1 MDLSFLRK
9 NMVDCQL
16 KPNKIINL
24 NLIDAFLK
32 VPREIFVNKKNINQ
46 CYLDVNIDLTKNRFL
61 LNPMVSARLIQ
72 SLNISKDDTVLTIG
86 SGVGYNSVIL
96 SYLCNTVIGIE
107 NIKSF
112 YDFSVDVL
120 IKLEVN
126 NVVFIK
132 SKIENGY
139 SDQQPYDCIIIE
151 GGVNHVPNEILNQ
164 LSENGRLVAVEIKEG
179 NVGKATIYQRYGK
192 EFIKK
197 YLFDAYVPFFEGFKK
212 NKTLIFNL
220 YAKKYNIFIFI
231 FFYYR

>member
-1 MDLSFLRK
+1 MDLSLLRK

-179 NVGKATIYQRYGK
+179 NVGKATIISKIWQR
-192 EFIKK
+192 ICKK
-197 YLFDAYVPFFEGFKK
+197 
-212 NKTLIFNL
+212 
-220 YAKKYNIFIFI
+220 IFI
-231 FFYYR
+231 

>member
-1 MDLSFLRK
+1 MDFSFLRK

-24 NLIDAFLK
+24 DLIDAFLE

-72 SLNISKDDTVLTIG
+72 SLNINKNDTVLSIG

-107 NIKSF
+107 SIKSF
-112 YDFSVDVL
+112 YDFSLDVL
-120 IKLEVN
+120 VKLDVN

-132 SKIENGY
+132 SKIEKGY
-139 SDQQPYDCIIIE
+139 PDQHPYECIIIE
-151 GGVNHVPNEILNQ
+151 GGVNHVPIEILNQ
-164 LSENGRLVAVEIKEG
+164 LSENGRLVAVEYKEG
-179 NVGKATIYQRYGK
+179 YIGKATLYQRLGK
-192 EFIKK
+192 EFTKK
-197 YLFDAYVPFFEGFKK
+197 YLFDAYVPILDGFKK
-212 NKTLIFNL
+212 IQNFN
-220 YAKKYNIFIFI
+220 F
-231 FFYYR
+231 

>member
-1 MDLSFLRK
+1 MDFNFLRK

-24 NLIDAFLK
+24 DLIDAFLK

-46 CYLDVNIDLTKNRFL
+46 CYLDVNINLTKNRFL

-107 NIKSF
+107 SIKSF
-112 YDFSVDVL
+112 YDFSSEIL
-120 IKLEVN
+120 IKLQVN

-132 SKIENGY
+132 TKIENGF
-139 SDQQPYDCIIIE
+139 SEQQPYDCIIIE
-151 GGVNHVPNEILNQ
+151 GGVNHIPIEILNQ
-164 LSENGRLVAVEIKEG
+164 LTENGRLVAVEIKDSH
-179 NVGKATIYQRYGK
+179 VGKAIMYQRHGK
-192 EFIKK
+192 QFTKN
-197 YLFDAYVPFFEGFKK
+197 YLFDAFVPVFEGFKK
-212 NKTLIFNL
+212 IQRFN
-220 YAKKYNIFIFI
+220 F
-231 FFYYR
+231 

>member
-1 MDLSFLRK
+1 MDFSFLRK

-24 NLIDAFLK
+24 DLIDAFLK

-61 LNPMVSARLIQ
+61 LNPMVCARLIQ
-72 SLNISKDDTVLTIG
+72 SLNINKNDTVLKIG

-107 NIKSF
+107 SIKSF
-112 YDFSVDVL
+112 YDFFVDVL

-139 SDQQPYDCIIIE
+139 FDQQPYDCIIIE

-179 NVGKATIYQRYGK
+179 NVGKATMYQRFGK
-192 EFIKK
+192 EFTKN
-197 YLFDAYVPFFEGFKK
+197 YLFDAYIPIFDGFKK
-212 NKTLIFNL
+212 DQN
-220 YAKKYNIFIFI
+220 FIF
-231 FFYYR
+231 

>member
-1 MDLSFLRK
+1 MNFSSVRK

-16 KPNKIINL
+16 KPNKIIDL
-24 NLIDAFLK
+24 DLIDAFLK

-46 CYLDVNIDLTKNRFL
+46 CYLDVNIDLSKNRFL

-72 SLNISKDDTVLTIG
+72 SLNINKNDTVLTIG

-107 NIKSF
+107 SIKSF

-139 SDQQPYDCIIIE
+139 FDQQPYDCIIIE
-151 GGVNHVPNEILNQ
+151 GGVNHVPNGILNQ

-179 NVGKATIYQRYGK
+179 NVGKATMYQRLGK
-192 EFIKK
+192 EFTKN
-197 YLFDAYVPFFEGFKK
+197 YLFDAYVPVFDGFKK
-212 NKTLIFNL
+212 DQN
-220 YAKKYNIFIFI
+220 FIF
-231 FFYYR
+231 

>member
-1 MDLSFLRK
+1 MDFSFLRK

-46 CYLDVNIDLTKNRFL
+46 CYLDVNIDLTKNRYL

-72 SLNISKDDTVLTIG
+72 SLNISIDDTVLTIG

-107 NIKSF
+107 SIKSF
-112 YDFSVDVL
+112 YDFSSDIL
-120 IKLEVN
+120 IKLQVN

-132 SKIENGY
+132 TKIENGY

-151 GGVNHVPNEILNQ
+151 GGVNHVPNEILDQ

-192 EFIKK
+192 EFTKK
-197 YLFDAYVPFFEGFKK
+197 YLFDAYVPVFDGFKK
-212 NKTLIFNL
+212 IQNFN
-220 YAKKYNIFIFI
+220 F
-231 FFYYR
+231 

>member
-24 NLIDAFLK
+24 DLIDAFLK

-46 CYLDVNIDLTKNRFL
+46 CYLDVNIYLTKNRFL
-61 LNPMVSARLIQ
+61 LNPMICARLIQ
-72 SLNISKDDTVLTIG
+72 SLNIDKNDTVLTIG

-107 NIKSF
+107 SIKSF

-139 SDQQPYDCIIIE
+139 FDQQPYDCIVIE
-151 GGVNHVPNEILNQ
+151 GGVNHVPIKILNQ

-179 NVGKATIYQRYGK
+179 NVGKATMYQRLGK
-192 EFIKK
+192 EFTKN
-197 YLFDAYVPFFEGFKK
+197 YLFDAYVPVFDGFKK
-212 NKTLIFNL
+212 DPN
-220 YAKKYNIFIFI
+220 FIF
-231 FFYYR
+231 

>member
-1 MDLSFLRK
+1 MDLSLSRK

-16 KPNKIINL
+16 KPNKIIDQNL
-24 NLIDAFLK
+24 LNAFLNI
-32 VPREIFVNKKNINQ
+32 PREIFVNKKNINQ
-46 CYLDVNIDLTKNRFL
+46 CYLDINIDLTKNRFL

-112 YDFSVDVL
+112 HDFSVDVL

-132 SKIENGY
+132 SKIEKGY
-139 SDQQPYDCIIIE
+139 PDQQPYDCIFIE
-151 GGVNHVPNEILNQ
+151 GGVKYVSNDILNQ
-164 LSENGRLVAVEIKEG
+164 LSENGRLVAVENKKSH
-179 NVGKATIYQRYGK
+179 VGKATLYQRHGK

-197 YLFDAYVPFFEGFKK
+197 YLFDAHVPFFEDFKEEQK
-212 NKTLIFNL
+212 FN
-220 YAKKYNIFIFI
+220 F
-231 FFYYR
+231 

>member
-1 MDLSFLRK
+1 MDFSFLRK

-24 NLIDAFLK
+24 DLIDAFLK

-61 LNPMVSARLIQ
+61 LNPMVCARLIQ
-72 SLNISKDDTVLTIG
+72 SLNINKNDTVLTIG

-107 NIKSF
+107 SIKSF
-112 YDFSVDVL
+112 YDFSIDVL

-139 SDQQPYDCIIIE
+139 FDQQPYDCIIIE
-151 GGVNHVPNEILNQ
+151 GGVNHVPNEILKQ

-179 NVGKATIYQRYGK
+179 NVGKATMYQRFGK
-192 EFIKK
+192 EFTKK
-197 YLFDAYVPFFEGFKK
+197 YLFDAYVPVFDGFKK
-212 NKTLIFNL
+212 DQN
-220 YAKKYNIFIFI
+220 FIF
-231 FFYYR
+231 

>member
-1 MDLSFLRK
+1 MDFSFLRK

-46 CYLDVNIDLTKNRFL
+46 CYLDVNIDLTKNRYL

-107 NIKSF
+107 SIKSF
-112 YDFSVDVL
+112 YDLSSDIL
-120 IKLEVN
+120 IKLQVN

-132 SKIENGY
+132 TKIENGY

-192 EFIKK
+192 EFTKK
-197 YLFDAYVPFFEGFKK
+197 YLFDAYVPVFDGFK
-212 NKTLIFNL
+212 NTQNFN
-220 YAKKYNIFIFI
+220 F
-231 FFYYR
+231 

>member
-1 MDLSFLRK
+1 MDLSLLRK

-16 KPNKIINL
+16 KPNKIIDL
-24 NLIDAFLK
+24 NLINAFLN

-61 LNPMVSARLIQ
+61 LNPMISARLIQ
-72 SLNISKDDTVLTIG
+72 SLNISKDDTVLSIG

-112 YDFSVDVL
+112 HDFSVDVL

-132 SKIENGY
+132 NKIEKGY
-139 SDQQPYDCIIIE
+139 SDQQPYDCIFIE
-151 GGVNHVPNEILNQ
+151 GGVSYVPNEILNQ
-164 LSENGRLVAVEIKEG
+164 LSENGRLVAIEIKKSH
-179 NVGKATIYQRYGK
+179 VGKAKLYQRHGK
-192 EFIKK
+192 EFVKK
-197 YLFDAYVPFFEGFKK
+197 YLFDAYVPFLEDFKEK
-212 NKTLIFNL
+212 QQFN
-220 YAKKYNIFIFI
+220 F
-231 FFYYR
+231 

>member
-1 MDLSFLRK
+1 MDFSFLRK

-86 SGVGYNSVIL
+86 SGIGYNSVIL

-107 NIKSF
+107 SIKSF
-112 YDFSVDVL
+112 YDFSSDIL
-120 IKLEVN
+120 IKLQVKN
-126 NVVFIK
+126 IYLTLMYQFLTA
-132 SKIENGY
+132 SKK
-139 SDQQPYDCIIIE
+139 P
-151 GGVNHVPNEILNQ
+151 
-164 LSENGRLVAVEIKEG
+164 
-179 NVGKATIYQRYGK
+179 
-192 EFIKK
+192 
-197 YLFDAYVPFFEGFKK
+197 
-212 NKTLIFNL
+212 KTLIFNL
-220 YAKKYNIFIFI
+220 YAKKYNILILI
-231 FFYYR
+231 FFHYHSNLFKL

>member
-1 MDLSFLRK
+1 MDFSFLRK

-24 NLIDAFLK
+24 DLIDAFLK

-61 LNPMVSARLIQ
+61 LNPMVCARLIQ
-72 SLNISKDDTVLTIG
+72 SLDIDKNDTVLTIG

-107 NIKSF
+107 SIKSF

-139 SDQQPYDCIIIE
+139 FDQQPYDCIIIE

-179 NVGKATIYQRYGK
+179 NVGKATMYQRFGK
-192 EFIKK
+192 EFTKK
-197 YLFDAYVPFFEGFKK
+197 YLFDAYVPVFDGFKK
-212 NKTLIFNL
+212 DQS
-220 YAKKYNIFIFI
+220 FIF
-231 FFYYR
+231 

>member
-1 MDLSFLRK
+1 MDFSFLRK
-9 NMVDCQL
+9 NMVNCQL

-24 NLIDAFLK
+24 DLIDAFLK

-61 LNPMVSARLIQ
+61 LNPMVCARLIQ
-72 SLNISKDDTVLTIG
+72 SLNIHKNDTVLTIG

-107 NIKSF
+107 SIKSF

-120 IKLEVN
+120 TKLEVN

-151 GGVNHVPNEILNQ
+151 GGVNHVPIEILNQ

-192 EFIKK
+192 EFTKK
-197 YLFDAYVPFFEGFKK
+197 YLFDAYVPVFDGFKK
-212 NKTLIFNL
+212 IQYFN
-220 YAKKYNIFIFI
+220 F
-231 FFYYR
+231 

>member
-1 MDLSFLRK
+1 MDLSLLRK

-24 NLIDAFLK
+24 NLINAFLN

-46 CYLDVNIDLTKNRFL
+46 CYLDVNVDLTKNRFL

-72 SLNISKDDTVLTIG
+72 SLNISKDDTVLTLG

-112 YDFSVDVL
+112 HDFSVDVL

-139 SDQQPYDCIIIE
+139 SDQQPYDCIFIE
-151 GGVNHVPNEILNQ
+151 GGVNYISNEILNQ
-164 LSENGRLVAVEIKEG
+164 LSENGRLVAVEIKESH
-179 NVGKATIYQRYGK
+179 VGKAILYQRHGK
-192 EFIKK
+192 EFVKK
-197 YLFDAYVPFFEGFKK
+197 FLFDAHVPLFEDFKEK
-212 NKTLIFNL
+212 QKFN
-220 YAKKYNIFIFI
+220 F
-231 FFYYR
+231 

>member
-1 MDLSFLRK
+1 MDFSFLRK

-96 SYLCNTVIGIE
+96 SYLCI
-107 NIKSF
+107 
-112 YDFSVDVL
+112 Y
-120 IKLEVN
+120 
-126 NVVFIK
+126 
-132 SKIENGY
+132 
-139 SDQQPYDCIIIE
+139 
-151 GGVNHVPNEILNQ
+151 HV
-164 LSENGRLVAVEIKEG
+164 
-179 NVGKATIYQRYGK
+179 Y
-192 EFIKK
+192 
-197 YLFDAYVPFFEGFKK
+197 
-212 NKTLIFNL
+212 
-220 YAKKYNIFIFI
+220 
-231 FFYYR
+231 

>member
-1 MDLSFLRK
+1 MDFSFLRK

-16 KPNKIINL
+16 KPNKVINL
-24 NLIDAFLK
+24 DLIDAFLK
-32 VPREIFVNKKNINQ
+32 VPREIFVNKKNIYQ

-61 LNPMVSARLIQ
+61 LNPMVCARLIQ
-72 SLNISKDDTVLTIG
+72 SLNINKNDTVLTIG
-86 SGVGYNSVIL
+86 SGVGYNSIIL

-107 NIKSF
+107 SIKSF

-151 GGVNHVPNEILNQ
+151 GGVNHVPIEILNQ

-179 NVGKATIYQRYGK
+179 NVGKATMYQRYGK
-192 EFIKK
+192 EFTKK
-197 YLFDAYVPFFEGFKK
+197 YLFDAYVPVFDGFKK
-212 NKTLIFNL
+212 SQNFN
-220 YAKKYNIFIFI
+220 F
-231 FFYYR
+231 

>member
-1 MDLSFLRK
+1 MDFSFLRK

-24 NLIDAFLK
+24 DIIDAFLK

-61 LNPMVSARLIQ
+61 LNPMVCARLIQ
-72 SLNISKDDTVLTIG
+72 SLNINKNDTVLTIG

-107 NIKSF
+107 SIKSF

-151 GGVNHVPNEILNQ
+151 GGVNHVPIEILNQ

-179 NVGKATIYQRYGK
+179 NVGKATMYQKYGK
-192 EFIKK
+192 EFIKN
-197 YLFDAYVPFFEGFKK
+197 YLFDAYVPIFDCFTK
-212 NKTLIFNL
+212 NQNFN
-220 YAKKYNIFIFI
+220 F
-231 FFYYR
+231 